1 MKKTTKT
8 FAILAALAVF
18 GTTGLFAQPKALAVV
33 NKTEASSSYD
43 GAKTVAVS
51 IKVKNKKDGQHVMLK
66 LKNKKTYE
74 AKAFGEEGSS
84 AIEKLSSRNGKKA
97 VVSGFIDENTNAIK
111 IIKIGGLYVP
121 EFVDEK

>member
-8 FAILAALAVF
+8 FAIMAALAVF
-18 GTTGLFAQPKALAVV
+18 TTAGLFAQPRTLSVTD
-33 NKTEASSSYD
+33 KTEASSSYE

-51 IKVKNKKDGQHVMLK
+51 VKIKNKKDGQHVMLK

-74 AKAFGEEGSS
+74 AKAFGQEGAA
-84 AIEKLSSRNGKKA
+84 AIEKLSARDGKKA
-97 VVSGFIDENTNAIK
+97 VVSGFIDENTGTIK
-111 IIKIGGLYVP
+111 IIKIGGLYTP

>member
-18 GTTGLFAQPKALAVV
+18 GTAGLFAQPKALAAENAVETV
-33 NKTEASSSYD
+33 ASYE

-51 IKVKNKKDGQHVMLK
+51 IKVKNKKDGQHIMLK

-74 AKAFGEEGSS
+74 AKAFGDEGIQ
-84 AIEKLSSRNGKKA
+84 ALEKLSGRDGRKA
-97 VVSGFIDENTNAIK
+97 VISGFIDDTNGVVK
-111 IIKIGGLYVP
+111 VIKIGGLVEP
-121 EFVDEK
+121 TNVDEK